1 MEGNKQ
7 KILMV
12 DDNIAN
18 IRIMKE
24 IIGNQYEM
32 FFAKSGK
39 ECLGIIQ
46 EVKPD
51 LILLDIMMP
60 DMDGYEVL
68 RRIKADDRIANLP
81 VIFVTTLIDDKEEEK
96 GLSLGAIDYIRKPF
110 SIPIIKARI
119 KNHLEL
125 KSHRDTLEKM
135 SSLDG
140 LTGIA
145 NRRKFD
151 VQMDSEWRTAVKY
164 RHPISIILIDID
176 NFKAYDDKYGHL
188 AGDDCLRE
196 VASTLRASLNRSG
209 DLVARYGGEEFVCI
223 LPNTDKKGAVK
234 VAEKLR
240 VAVEG
245 LKIEHSY
252 SDVSKYVTISLGV
265 NSVIPSLESS
275 CEDFIKVSDDN
286 LYMAKKKG
294 RNLVYY
300 N

>member
-1 MEGNKQ
+1 MEKSNQ

-24 IIGNQYEM
+24 IIGDQYEV

-39 ECLGIIQ
+39 ECLSIIHSI
-46 EVKPD
+46 KPD

-68 RRIKADDRIANLP
+68 RRIKVDERIANLP

-125 KSHRDTLEKM
+125 KSHRDKLEKI

-151 VQMDSEWRTAVKY
+151 LQMEAEWRTAVKY
-164 RHPISIILIDID
+164 RHPISLIMIDID
-176 NFKAYDDKYGHL
+176 NFKLFNDKYGHL
-188 AGDDCLRE
+188 AGDDCLRD
-196 VASTLRASLNRSG
+196 VATKLSDSLNRSG
-209 DLVARYGGEEFVCI
+209 DFVARYGGEEFVCI
-223 LPNTDKKGAVK
+223 LPNTEKKGAIK
-234 VAEKLR
+234 VAERLR
-240 VAVEG
+240 TAIEE
-245 LKIEHSY
+245 LNIEHNFS
-252 SDVSKYVTISLGV
+252 SVANHVTISLGV

-275 CEDFIKVSDDN
+275 IENFIKEADDN
-286 LYMAKKKG
+286 LYKAKKNG

-300 N
+300 S